1 MSATNSVPEIL
12 YAKVFTNQHILE
24 NILSYLSDD
33 FRKNLDVRLVN
44 KSINNTFLRQI
55 RRNHQK
61 MKIEYAYNVEHSFA
75 RSKGFIYINYRKIY
89 THDVVGYFI
98 FLNTVVG
105 VKVEKITTRRL
116 WLLEEVFKRRLHDII
131 HSKLIETN
139 GTHIQSLINL
149 EEICNGCV
157 KCFNIAKKCIEYGP
171 LRFSTLQTI
180 TYSKN
185 YKKLHVTDKLFEDIA
200 EYCIS
205 KSKNKEECFKELDK
219 TILSTI
225 SCDKLD
231 IWINESRVL
240 PNEGTDPKYDHRH
253 MPREVI
259 DTILRKWNVKS
270 IKLNILHITNEEV
283 CSVEWL
289 RYDYFTRVRL
299 NDPYLKTKQSDL
311 KFNHVEV
318 SLSYSQDCVRGLGNL
333 PGETEPPVG
342 YDNFIPN
349 VRRMF
354 PTDQISME
362 LTHWYFIPKIDIEKK
377 MSTILKV
384 VTMEQQ
390 HNLSLDIK
398 FFVDSR
404 IVKKFNEGTNREEL
418 LGIASGYVLQE
429 NRLHC
434 FKKSSPFNAEHGPE
448 VFLDNKWIG
457 RRFQK
462 YKGKNGNQRLKIAS
476 TTIGFRWI
484 SRTRL
489 PDKLVIFMSNFLCFL
504 LIFIIFNV
512 PFIFL

>member
-1 MSATNSVPEIL
+1 MSVENSVTEIL
-12 YAKVFTNQHILE
+12 CARVFTNQHILE

-44 KSINNTFLRQI
+44 RSINNTFLRLI

-61 MKIEYAYNVEHSFA
+61 MKIEYAYDVEHYET
-75 RSKGFIYINYRKIY
+75 RSKDYIYINYRKINNQ
-89 THDVVGYFI
+89 DVLPYFI
-98 FLNTVVG
+98 FLNTAVG

-116 WLLEEVFKRRLHDII
+116 WMLEKKFILRLHDLI
-131 HSKLIETN
+131 HSLLIGTN

-149 EEICNGCV
+149 EETCDGCE
-157 KCFNIAKKCIEYGP
+157 KCSNIAQKCLEYGP
-171 LRFSTLQTI
+171 LRFSTLQTM

-185 YKKLHVTDKLFEDIA
+185 YKKLHVTDKLFEVIA

-205 KSKNKEECFKELDK
+205 KSKNKEECLKELDT

-225 SCDKLD
+225 SCDKLA

-240 PNEGTDPKYDHRH
+240 PDEDTDPMFDHRH

-259 DTILRKWNVKS
+259 DIILRKWSVKS
-270 IKLNILHITNEEV
+270 IKLSQLHFTNEEV

-289 RYDYFTRVRL
+289 QYDYFTRVRL
-299 NDPYLKTKQSDL
+299 NDPYSETKQSDL

-318 SLSYSQDCVRGLGNL
+318 SLSYSIDCVKGLGNL
-333 PGETEPPVG
+333 PSETEPPDG

-349 VRRMF
+349 IRRMF

-362 LTHWYFIPKIDIEKK
+362 LPHWYFVPKIDIEKK
-377 MSTILKV
+377 MSTILEV
-384 VTMEQQ
+384 VTIEQQ
-390 HNLSLDIK
+390 QNLSLDIK
-398 FFVDSR
+398 FFVESG
-404 IVKKFNEGTNREEL
+404 IVKKLNEETNRVEL

-429 NRLHC
+429 KRLHC

-457 RRFQK
+457 RRFQVRDTF
-462 YKGKNGNQRLKIAS
+462 NQFSFNLDVYIKEKQLEEK
-476 TTIGFRWI
+476 F
-484 SRTRL
+484 
-489 PDKLVIFMSNFLCFL
+489 DKEL
-504 LIFIIFNV
+504 LQEYPNSFVGHF
-512 PFIFL
+512 FA

>member
-1 MSATNSVPEIL
+1 MSVKNSVSEIL

-33 FRKNLDVRLVN
+33 FRKNLNVRLVN

-61 MKIEYAYNVEHSFA
+61 MKIEYAYNVEHSFT

-98 FLNTVVG
+98 FLNTAVG

-131 HSKLIETN
+131 HSKLIGTN

-149 EEICNGCV
+149 EEICDGCV
-157 KCFNIAKKCIEYGP
+157 KCSTIAQKCIEYGP
-171 LRFSTLQTI
+171 LRFSTLQTM

-225 SCDKLD
+225 SCDKLA
-231 IWINESRVL
+231 IWVNESRVL
-240 PNEGTDPKYDHRH
+240 PDEDTYPKFDHRH

-259 DTILRKWNVKS
+259 DIILKKWNVKS
-270 IKLNILHITNEEV
+270 LKLSMLHITNEQM

-289 RYDYFTRVRL
+289 QYDYFTRVRL
-299 NDPYLKTKQSDL
+299 NDPYWETKQSDL

-333 PGETEPPVG
+333 PPETEPPAG

-349 VRRMF
+349 IRRMF
-354 PTDQISME
+354 PTDQILME
-362 LTHWYFIPKIDIEKK
+362 LTHWYFIACNNIEKK
-377 MSTILKV
+377 MSTILQV
-384 VTMEQQ
+384 VTKEQHQ
-390 HNLSLDIK
+390 KLSLDIQ
-398 FFVDSR
+398 FFVNIG
-404 IVKKFNEGTNREEL
+404 IVKKLNEGTYREEL

-429 NRLHC
+429 NRFHC
-434 FKKSSPFNAEHGPE
+434 FKKSSPFSAEHGPE

-457 RRFQK
+457 RRFQVRDTVNRFNFNLDVYIK
-462 YKGKNGNQRLKIAS
+462 EKELKEE
-476 TTIGFRWI
+476 FN
-484 SRTRL
+484 
-489 PDKLVIFMSNFLCFL
+489 KEL
-504 LIFIIFNV
+504 LQEYPNSFVGHF
-512 PFIFL
+512 FA

>member
-1 MSATNSVPEIL
+1 MPVTNSVIKNL
-12 YAKVFTNQHILE
+12 YAKVFTNQHLLE

-33 FRKNLDVRLVN
+33 FKKNLDVRLVN
-44 KSINNTFLRQI
+44 KSINNTFLRLI
-55 RRNHQK
+55 RRNHQT
-61 MKIEYAYNVEHSFA
+61 MKIEYAYDVEHFET
-75 RSKGFIYINYRKIY
+75 RLKDYIYINYRKINNQ
-89 THDVVGYFI
+89 DVLPYFI

-116 WLLEEVFKRRLHDII
+116 WMLEKKFKLRLHDLI
-131 HSKLIETN
+131 HSQLIGTN

-149 EEICNGCV
+149 EEICDGCG
-157 KCFNIAKKCIEYGP
+157 KCFNIAKKCLEYGP
-171 LRFSTLQTI
+171 LRISTLQTM

-219 TILSTI
+219 TILPVI
-225 SCDKLD
+225 SCDTLS
-231 IWINESRVL
+231 IWINETRVF
-240 PNEGTDPKYDHRH
+240 PDGMEGLEYDHRH

-259 DTILRKWNVKS
+259 DMILRKWNVKS
-270 IKLNILHITNEEV
+270 LKLSMLHITNEQM

-289 RYDYFTRVRL
+289 QYDYFTRVRL
-299 NDPYLKTKQSDL
+299 NDPYLETKQSDL
-311 KFNHVEV
+311 KFSHVEV
-318 SLSYSQDCVRGLGNL
+318 SLSYSLDCVRDLGNRQL
-333 PGETEPPVG
+333 IVNEPKG

-349 VRRMF
+349 IRRMF
-354 PTDQISME
+354 PTNQISME
-362 LTHWYFIPKIDIEKK
+362 LPHWYFVPKIDIEKK
-377 MSTILKV
+377 MSTILQV

-398 FFVDSR
+398 FFVESG
-404 IVKKFNEGTNREEL
+404 IVKKLNEETNREEL

-457 RRFQK
+457 RRFQVR
-462 YKGKNGNQRLKIAS
+462 NTVNQFNFNLDVYIKEKELEE
-476 TTIGFRWI
+476 GF
-484 SRTRL
+484 
-489 PDKLVIFMSNFLCFL
+489 DNEL
-504 LIFIIFNV
+504 LHEFPNSFV
-512 PFIFL
+512 GHFFA

>member
-1 MSATNSVPEIL
+1 MSAENSVTEIV
-12 YAKVFTNQHILE
+12 YAKVFTNQHLLE

-44 KSINNTFLRQI
+44 KSINNTFLRLI
-55 RRNHQK
+55 RRNHRT
-61 MKIEYAYNVEHSFA
+61 MKIEYAYDIEHFET
-75 RSKGFIYINYRKIY
+75 RLKDYIYINYRKIK
-89 THDVVGYFI
+89 DQFVLPYFI

-116 WLLEEVFKRRLHDII
+116 WMLEKKFKRRLHDLI
-131 HSKLIETN
+131 HSQLIGTN

-149 EEICNGCV
+149 EDICDGCE
-157 KCFNIAKKCIEYGP
+157 KCSNIAKKCLEYGP
-171 LRFSTLQTI
+171 LRFSTLQTM

-185 YKKLHVTDKLFEDIA
+185 YKKLHVTDKLFEVIA

-225 SCDKLD
+225 SCDKLA
-231 IWINESRVL
+231 IRINESRIF
-240 PNEGTDPKYDHRH
+240 PEDEEGLEYDHRH

-259 DTILRKWNVKS
+259 DIILRKWNVKS
-270 IKLNILHITNEEV
+270 IKLSMLHITNEQM

-289 RYDYFTRVRL
+289 QYDYFNRVRL
-299 NDPYLKTKQSDL
+299 NDPYLETKQSDL

-318 SLSYSQDCVRGLGNL
+318 SLSYSLDCVRDLGNRQL
-333 PGETEPPVG
+333 VVNEPKG

-349 VRRMF
+349 IRRMF
-354 PTDQISME
+354 PTDRITME
-362 LTHWYFIPKIDIEKK
+362 LPHWYFIAEIDIEKK
-377 MSTILKV
+377 MSTILEV

-398 FFVDSR
+398 FFVNIG
-404 IVKKFNEGTNREEL
+404 IVKKLNEGTNREEL
-418 LGIASGYVLQE
+418 LGVASGYVHQE

-448 VFLDNKWIG
+448 VFLDNRWIG
-457 RRFQK
+457 SRFQVRDTVNQFNFNLDVYIK
-462 YKGKNGNQRLKIAS
+462 EKELEKG
-476 TTIGFRWI
+476 F
-484 SRTRL
+484 
-489 PDKLVIFMSNFLCFL
+489 DKEQLQEYPNSFVGHFFA
-504 LIFIIFNV
+504 
-512 PFIFL
+512 